1 MTSWLATR
9 RVHRR
14 VMKLVLEQ
22 KLGIAVDQCI
32 VETRQ
37 PRQLDMAFQAVTDAG
52 IRSGIAQ
59 TDARSYRDRKL
70 NEAEGNAA
78 ARINVARA
86 ESNDMVAKI
95 KGDAAIFNNVL
106 PSYRRNPEL
115 GLRISLASNER

>member
-1 MTSWLATR
+1 
-9 RVHRR
+9 
-14 VMKLVLEQ
+14 
-22 KLGIAVDQCI
+22 
-32 VETRQ
+32 
-37 PRQLDMAFQAVTDAG
+37 MAFQAVTDAG

-115 GLRISLASNER
+115 FTQRHIVETLGRAIATVDYKMYLPTSADGKPVELRLNLNREPIKQGSTETKR